1 MFATSLVVG
10 AAAGVLERTRPGTKL
25 PRVSGWKPRAAAF
38 VIVELLLV
46 LGTVIAWFAVVDAP
60 ALFTLTDE
68 PLWFQVSAN
77 WLLSTF
83 VFYWWHRV
91 RHDSDVLWRW
101 THQLHHSPQRIET
114 ITTFY
119 KHPFEVIADTLLNL
133 ALSFMILGVSFEAF
147 LLHASCVA
155 CSQFFVH
162 MNVAT
167 PHWIGYF
174 VQRPEMHRIHH
185 ESGVHRNNYAD
196 LPLWDILFGTFENP
210 HDRLVACGFEPARG
224 RRVLDMLLLRDV
236 HHNNQKH

>member
-1 MFATSLVVG
+1 MFATSLIVG
-10 AAAGVLERTRPGTKL
+10 AAASALERVRPGTKL
-25 PRVSGWKPRAAAF
+25 PPVSGWKPRALAF
-38 VIVELLLV
+38 VLIELLLV
-46 LGTVIAWFAVVDAP
+46 LGTVFAWLVLIEP
-60 ALFTLTDE
+60 QALFSLSDE

-91 RHDSDVLWRW
+91 RHDSDALWRW

-167 PHWIGYF
+167 PRWIGYF

-185 ESGVHRNNYAD
+185 EFGVHRGNYAD
-196 LPLWDILFGTFENP
+196 LPLWDMLFRTFENP
-210 HDRLVACGFEPARG
+210 RSRPVACGFEPAREG
-224 RRVLDMLLLRDV
+224 RVLDMLLLRDV
-236 HHNNQKH
+236 HHNNQNR

>member
-1 MFATSLVVG
+1 MFATSLFVG
-10 AAAGVLERTRPGTKL
+10 AAAGALERARPGTRL
-25 PRVSGWKPRAAAF
+25 PLVAGWKPRAVAFIALELLTVPTVVFLWFAF
-38 VIVELLLV
+38 VDSSALLV
-46 LGTVIAWFAVVDAP
+46 LVD
-60 ALFTLTDE
+60 D
-68 PLWFQVSAN
+68 PLWIQVSAN

-91 RHDSDVLWRW
+91 RHDSDPLWRW

-119 KHPFEVIADTLLNL
+119 KHPLEVIADTLLNL
-133 ALSFMILGVSFEAF
+133 TLSFMILGVSSEAF
-147 LLHASCVA
+147 LLHVSCVA

-185 ESGVHRNNYAD
+185 ESGAHRNNYAD

-210 HDRLVACGFEPARG
+210 QNRSVECGFEAAQE

-236 HHNNQKH
+236 HHNK